1 MGVFVCNLGSGSEG
15 GPEGL
20 MRGFG
25 SKESRG
31 GPGILPMGPR
41 QSPQV
46 GMGAS
51 GHQESRGGPGILRKA
66 AEASRSPGLTAC
78 SQAREGTARYPWGP
92 SAGPKSQNHL
102 RHTGPRPL
110 LPQGG
115 SRPGSFSKS
124 GPLLR
129 LTQAIVMVCSLR
141 FCYKAPNL
149 EAATANLPSVVVCDA
164 GPRLREQHPGG
175 PCPRPEGP

>member
-1 MGVFVCNLGSGSEG
+1 MAVFVCNLGSGSEG

-31 GPGILPMGPR
+31 GPGILP
-41 QSPQV
+41 
-46 GMGAS
+46 
-51 GHQESRGGPGILRKA
+51 KA
-66 AEASRSPGLTAC
+66 AEASRSPGLTVC
-78 SQAREGTARYPWGP
+78 SQAREGIARYPWSP
-92 SAGPKSQNHL
+92 SAGPASQSHL
-102 RHTGPRPL
+102 RHTGPWPL
-110 LPQGG
+110 LPRGG

-124 GPLLR
+124 GRLLW
-129 LTQAIVMVCSLR
+129 LTQAIVTVCSLW
-141 FCYKAPNL
+141 FSYKAPNL

-175 PCPRPEGP
+175 PCPRREGP